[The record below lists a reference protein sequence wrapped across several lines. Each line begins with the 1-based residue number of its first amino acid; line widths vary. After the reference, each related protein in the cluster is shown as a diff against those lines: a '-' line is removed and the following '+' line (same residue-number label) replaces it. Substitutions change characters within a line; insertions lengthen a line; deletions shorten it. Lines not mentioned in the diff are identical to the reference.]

1 MMTDLLPY
9 IGSKGRRNPMMDLF
23 SIPLTDL
30 SILSNQ
36 MVTIQTFT
44 TGCNSVEFQ
53 VDPQEDYVDLSQLLR
68 TGADSEEKRY

>member
-1 MMTDLLPY
+1 
-9 IGSKGRRNPMMDLF
+9 MMDLF

-53 VDPQEDYVDLSQLLR
+53 ADPQEDYMDLSLSFFEIEFALKLANSGVKKEV
-68 TGADSEEKRY
+68 THC